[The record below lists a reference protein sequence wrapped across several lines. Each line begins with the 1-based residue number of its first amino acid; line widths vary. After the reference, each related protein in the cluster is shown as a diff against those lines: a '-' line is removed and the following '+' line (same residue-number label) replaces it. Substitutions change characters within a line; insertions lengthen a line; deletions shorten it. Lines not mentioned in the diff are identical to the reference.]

1 MFLHWAI
8 LQTLVLYLVYK
19 MFFYSSTFKYVCGR
33 CKKLPSTVK
42 MSMVVK
48 SYLKDLEWAHERFID
63 RHHGAG
69 VVKLSAVVG
78 RAEQG
83 DQLPLGEELVTVLH
97 NLGEQWRHTIL
108 NDPPPETSSH
118 KNKTGWDQVQ
128 GLDCW
133 NYSGD
138 PIENIWVMYFK

>member
-1 MFLHWAI
+1 
-8 LQTLVLYLVYK
+8 

-42 MSMVVK
+42 MSMVK
-48 SYLKDLEWAHERFID
+48 ESYLKDLEWAHERFID

-97 NLGEQWRHTIL
+97 NLGEQWRNTIL
-108 NDPPPETSSH
+108 NDPSS
-118 KNKTGWDQVQ
+118 TD
-128 GLDCW
+128 
-133 NYSGD
+133 
-138 PIENIWVMYFK
+138 